1 MGIPKK
7 PKPGMFASF
16 WTAQSQRKYVRIRD
30 LPKLKLLKWTA
41 YFFVSSISFF
51 MFFGGPRQLYNQE
64 RYGFVICVPLQQS
77 NYVSRLLND
86 ARALEKAGYLGPGS
100 DKKGRIGSSQTFSS
114 NYGFDYAR
122 EKRRSTEDTGE

>member
-16 WTAQSQRKYVRIRD
+16 WTAQSQREYVRIRD

-64 RYGFVICVPLQQS
+64 R
-77 NYVSRLLND
+77 LLSD
-86 ARALEKAGYLGPGS
+86 ARALEKAGYLGPNS

-122 EKRRSTEDTGE
+122 EKGRPTEDTGE

>member
-7 PKPGMFASF
+7 PKPGMLASF
-16 WTAQSQRKYVRIRD
+16 WEARSQRKYARIRD

-64 RYGFVICVPLQQS
+64 RYGFLFCVPLQQS
-77 NYVSRLLND
+77 NYVSRLLSD
-86 ARALEKAGYLGPGS
+86 ARALEKAGYLGPDS
-100 DKKGRIGSSQTFSS
+100 DKKGRIGSSQAFSN
-114 NYGFDYAR
+114 NYGFDYAG
-122 EKRRSTEDTGE
+122 EKGRPTGDTGE